1 MGVSQKYRTFTQL
14 MEDVSIDFST
24 YALEGM
30 IEPQQLIKVATRVN
44 YDLGLRIH
52 RTKEVVIDIEHG
64 RAQLPMDF
72 AFLNYAFRCGS
83 YTINNT
89 MPSGTH
95 VETFND
101 VPYVPAPGEM
111 SPCSKDDTCKDV
123 CVIKTCDGNNSH
135 QLIQRVG
142 PNQYRQFSSW
152 TQLRIQNVNDPV
164 CFCPSL
170 GAQALDIAQIQ
181 DGFLIT
187 TFRTGKVYL
196 SYQGAM
202 EDATGDLL
210 VLDQPYCN
218 EYYEYAL
225 KQRIL
230 ENMVWQGEN
239 VSQQLGLIET
249 RLRAARNNAL
259 SFVNTPDF
267 AEMQKVWTMNRRAQ
281 YHNYYNMFLSYA
293 PVNPTLSGPNV
304 VTSGRNS
311 VVQNATSSSATGCGT
326 ASQTSVS

>member
-44 YDLGLRIH
+44 YDLGLKIH

-64 RAQLPMDF
+64 RGQLPMDF
-72 AFLNYAFRCGS
+72 AFLNYAFLCGE
-83 YTINNT
+83 YKINST

-123 CVIKTCDGNNSH
+123 CIIETCDGKQSH
-135 QLIQRVG
+135 QIVQRIG
-142 PNQYRQFSSW
+142 PNQFRTFGTYM
-152 TQLRIQNVNDPV
+152 QLRIQDVNSPT
-164 CFCPSL
+164 CYCPEL
-170 GAQALDIAQIQ
+170 GAQAKDIAQIQ

-202 EDATGDLL
+202 EAPNGDLL
-210 VLDQPYCN
+210 VLDHPYCN

-230 ENMVWQGEN
+230 ENMIWQGES
-239 VSQQLGLIET
+239 VTQQLGLVET
-249 RLRAARNNAL
+249 RLRGARNNAL

-267 AEMQKVWTMNRRAQ
+267 AEMRKLWEVNRKAQ
-281 YHNYYNMFLSYA
+281 YHNYYNMFLSHA
-293 PVNPTLSGPNV
+293 PANPR
-304 VTSGRNS
+304 VTR
-311 VVQNATSSSATGCGT
+311 TSMSDGNGLAY
-326 ASQTSVS
+326 

>member
-14 MEDVSIDFST
+14 IEDVSIDFST

-44 YDLGLRIH
+44 YDLGMKIH
-52 RTKEVVIDIEHG
+52 RTKEVVIDVEHG
-64 RAQLPMDF
+64 RGQLPMDF
-72 AFLNYAFRCGS
+72 AYLNYAFLCGE
-83 YTINNT
+83 YKINAT

-101 VPYVPAPGEM
+101 VPYVPAPGEIAQ
-111 SPCSKDDTCKDV
+111 CSTTATCKDV
-123 CVIKTCDGNNSH
+123 CVISTCDDNNSH
-135 QLIQRVG
+135 QIVQRIG
-142 PNQYRQFSSW
+142 PTQFRTFS
-152 TQLRIQNVNDPV
+152 TFMQLRIQDVNTKT
-164 CFCPSL
+164 CFCPTL
-170 GAQALDIAQIQ
+170 GAQASDIAEIK
-181 DGFLIT
+181 DGFLVT
-187 TFRTGKVYL
+187 SFRTGKVYL

-202 EDATGDLL
+202 ETPEGDLL

-267 AEMQKVWTMNRRAQ
+267 AEMRKLWEVNRRAQ
-281 YHNYYNMFLSYA
+281 YHNYYNMFLSHA
-293 PVNPTLSGPNV
+293 PANPRVMGNGGLQTASSN
-304 VTSGRNS
+304 
-311 VVQNATSSSATGCGT
+311 TSSPTCPT
-326 ASQTSVS
+326 C

>member
-1 MGVSQKYRTFTQL
+1 MGVSQKYRTFSQL

-64 RAQLPMDF
+64 KAQLPTDF
-72 AFLNYAFRCGS
+72 AYINYAFRCGS
-83 YTINNT
+83 YTINNS

-101 VPYVPAPGEM
+101 VPYVPSPGEVTQ
-111 SPCSKDDTCKDV
+111 CEDGQACKDV
-123 CVIKTCDGNNSH
+123 CVVKTCDDTNSY
-135 QLIQRVG
+135 QLVQRVG
-142 PNQYRQFSSW
+142 PSQYRQFSSW
-152 TQLRIQNVNDPV
+152 TQLRIQNVNSPT
-164 CFCPSL
+164 CFCPEL
-170 GAQALDIAQIQ
+170 GAQALDVAEIQ
-181 DGFLIT
+181 DGYMIT
-187 TFRTGKVYL
+187 TFKTGKVYL

-202 EDATGDLL
+202 EDSNGDLL

-225 KQRIL
+225 KERIL

-239 VSQQLGLIET
+239 VSQQLGLVT
-249 RLRAARNNAL
+249 GRLRAARNNAL
-259 SFVNTPDF
+259 GFVNTPNF
-267 AEMQKVWTMNRRAQ
+267 AEMRKLHTMNRRAQ

-293 PVNPTLSGPNV
+293 PSNPVASGPAV
-304 VTSGRNS
+304 INS
-311 VVQNATSSSATGCGT
+311 NGSSSTTIA
-326 ASQTSVS
+326 